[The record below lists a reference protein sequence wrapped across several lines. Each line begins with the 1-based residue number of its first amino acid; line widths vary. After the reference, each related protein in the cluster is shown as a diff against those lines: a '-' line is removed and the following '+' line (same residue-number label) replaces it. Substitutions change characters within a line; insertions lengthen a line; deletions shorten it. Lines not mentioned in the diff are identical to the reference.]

1 MMMSS
6 SIKVILFRI
15 TINFPA
21 DGCFNYSTLSNADRK
36 STYNTPGGTEGECD
50 NSLHVGWYRFE
61 GDVGPKI
68 PTTPVDDYHY
78 NTVFSGWLNGA
89 EPTEGDDEV
98 ERFCFTRTTNI
109 CKNSITVIMKSC
121 GSYFIYKLVPPPAW

>member
-15 TINFPA
+15 TFNFPA

-78 NTVFSGWLNGA
+78 NTVFSGWLHGA

-109 CKNSITVIMKSC
+109 C
-121 GSYFIYKLVPPPAW
+121 